1 MNSISESLT
10 KDSLISSVI
19 QTFRNP
25 VNKGKVLVALE
36 GQDDVNMYEDV
47 FSSTVT
53 ILDFLKSKAYF
64 PAVFTAVNEFYPNRF
79 MGICDAD
86 FENLDS
92 VRPDFANIFF
102 TDGHDT
108 EILSL
113 AIGCG
118 EDMCNL
124 YGVPIPEQ
132 GVFEFVCNSVKE
144 ISFIKW
150 YNHEICKAI
159 CFDGMHPDP
168 YIQDDNSINMTSYWS
183 KLKLHPANASIDF
196 DEAQVAAFVSGK
208 KIDFDQITNGHDAYR
223 YLYQYIRRVNNGKN
237 IKRTTYDTL
246 YAQHFNIEKFKNTQ
260 LFLKISAWADSVGIP
275 NIFKEDMSIA

>member
-1 MNSISESLT
+1 MDSIRKSLTEESL
-10 KDSLISSVI
+10 IASVI

-36 GQDDVNMYEDV
+36 GRDDVDMYEEI

-86 FENLDS
+86 FENLYS
-92 VRPDFANIFF
+92 VSSGFDNLFF

-113 AIGCG
+113 TIGCG

-124 YGVPIPEQ
+124 YGVPIPAQ

-144 ISFIKW
+144 ISYIKW

-159 CFDGMHPDP
+159 CFDGLHPDP
-168 YIQDDNSINMTSYWS
+168 YIQDDSTIDMTSYWA
-183 KLKLHPANASIDF
+183 KLKSHPTNASIHF
-196 DEAQVAAFVSGK
+196 DEAQIAAFVSGK
-208 KIDFDQITNGHDAYR
+208 SIAFDQITNGHDAYR
-223 YLYQYIRRVNNGKN
+223 YLYQYIRRTNKD
-237 IKRTTYDTL
+237 IKKKDYKTL
-246 YAQHFNIEKFKNTQ
+246 YARSFNIEKFRNTQ
-260 LFLKISAWADSVGIP
+260 LFFKISAWANSVGSP
-275 NIFKEDMSIA
+275 NLFK